1 MHTTEEW
8 HGHAHF
14 NMSNAFHTQ
23 KKADNQLDMSMK
35 SHHNTHTANL
45 SKFDALH
52 ATMEQKVKMTW
63 RIKEKLHQRA
73 DSLQHSN
80 QLTRQSLAQLDE
92 ALHNKEEPLRLCM
105 WRIEERKR
113 RPQRE
118 LVHDNVTDVLEDE
131 KNILLDT
138 RRRLTEAIQ
147 RTKSTIVALDDKL
160 GEVLH
165 DLDVKDQALELDDS
179 CVRQTHKAYHNSI
192 GGNTRSSSL
201 GGSTR
206 MPAAGKRIFHRQL
219 HQHES
224 GRNEVNRQQDAVQ
237 LDQSAANREEIAK
250 SHREDNKNL
259 IALCQKMA
267 EEAAQKSENAMQ
279 ERINE
284 IGNTRKRLE
293 TELCET
299 NDKMNQTKDL
309 IGQTRQQ
316 MKNLEEP
323 MENAWTCNQRR
334 QMRTPREN
342 ILDPVSKQ
350 LQEHQATLVQA
361 HDELSNHHN
370 GEKRLLQDLHH
381 RREHLKDDLNDKMA
395 ALRIEMNCLA
405 KETTL
410 PPKLGQTFPKSR
422 LYKWRNDVTTPTAYR
437 GGASCMMPMTAR

>member
-131 KNILLDT
+131 KNILFDT

-206 MPAAGKRIFHRQL
+206 MPAAGQRIFHRQL

-224 GRNEVNRQQDAVQ
+224 GKMRSIVNKMLCNWTNQ
-237 LDQSAANREEIAK
+237 LPIGKRSPSHIAK
-250 SHREDNKNL
+250 TTRTSSLYARRWQRKL
-259 IALCQKMA
+259 LRSQRTQCR
-267 EEAAQKSENAMQ
+267 NAS
-279 ERINE
+279 
-284 IGNTRKRLE
+284 
-293 TELCET
+293 
-299 NDKMNQTKDL
+299 TKL
-309 IGQTRQQ
+309 
-316 MKNLEEP
+316 
-323 MENAWTCNQRR
+323 
-334 QMRTPREN
+334 
-342 ILDPVSKQ
+342 
-350 LQEHQATLVQA
+350 
-361 HDELSNHHN
+361 
-370 GEKRLLQDLHH
+370 
-381 RREHLKDDLNDKMA
+381 
-395 ALRIEMNCLA
+395 
-405 KETTL
+405 
-410 PPKLGQTFPKSR
+410 
-422 LYKWRNDVTTPTAYR
+422 
-437 GGASCMMPMTAR
+437 